1 MSNISKTRQV
11 ALHIIYSV
19 IENGGNPE
27 ELDMN
32 LFWDITLEKETE
44 HYHKALTKAVLHSCR
59 GISDTTR
66 LLSERA
72 QNVENA
78 MHGDLTTAP
87 LRDTIER
94 YTNHAAALDSALAAL
109 RYSLKDK
116 RREGTAQLLLCCRDI
131 IKLVAT
137 QQATVETLE
146 PMAAD
151 FPAYNKVLE
160 PYMAVVR
167 RRNRMQKDC
176 VGLAAPAELK
186 DNAEYAAV
194 SRAARE
200 LNELK
205 PAAQEMAEQVLAAR
219 GTLEPIIETQLTNY
233 SMERLDVVDKC
244 ILLLALYELTVNQLP
259 VAIVVSEATALAD
272 TYSGSKSAPFI
283 HGIIGAVAKNL
294 S

>member
-19 IENGGNPE
+19 VENGGNPE
-27 ELDMN
+27 SIDMQ

-44 HYHKALTKAVLHSCR
+44 HYHKALTKAILHSCR
-59 GISDTTR
+59 SLGDTTR
-66 LLSERA
+66 LLNERA
-72 QNVENA
+72 QSIENA

-87 LRDTIER
+87 LRDTVER
-94 YTNHAAALDSALAAL
+94 YAKHANALDAALAAL

-137 QQATVETLE
+137 QQATSKTME

-160 PYMAVVR
+160 PFMAVVR
-167 RRNRMQKDC
+167 RRLRMHNEC
-176 VGLAAPAELK
+176 AELSDPAGMSEK
-186 DNAEYAAV
+186 AEYAAV
-194 SRAARE
+194 CRAARE
-200 LNELK
+200 LEELK
-205 PAAQEMAEQVLAAR
+205 PAAQELATQVLNAR
-219 GTLEPIIETQLTNY
+219 NTLEPIIESQLNNY

-244 ILLLALYELTVNQLP
+244 ILLLALYEMTVKKLP

-283 HGIIGAVAKNL
+283 HGIIAAVAKNI